1 MTSRDTVLSTVFFLD
16 LVNEY
21 QNTTQPLISVGVYEH
36 KNESRRS
43 VFQKKYDVVCLCNNI
58 CIFISFT
65 VF

>member
-43 VFQKKYDVVCLCNNI
+43 VFQKKNMMLSVYAI
-58 CIFISFT
+58 IF
-65 VF
+65 VFL